1 MSAVIDDEGPL
12 DERGATPWYVAE
24 TEPHRTGLF
33 LKQAR
38 RLSLEL
44 HQFLFSDG
52 LEVFPRYVFVQ
63 TWLTPESWQTVAT
76 CPGFLRFLGSAP
88 QRPQP
93 LRPGA
98 MAQLKLDLW
107 GTLREKATA
116 PRLTP
121 GAWVGVTKGPLKG
134 LRGKVIREQQAKQR
148 VEVLFQLLGEA
159 TRVKLARDHV
169 ERV

>member
-1 MSAVIDDEGPL
+1 MSAVIDEGPL
-12 DERGATPWYVAE
+12 DARGAKPWYVAE
-24 TEPHRTGLF
+24 TAPHRTGLF

-38 RLSLEL
+38 RLAIDH
-44 HQFLFSDG
+44 HQFLFPDG
-52 LEVFPRYVFVQ
+52 LEVFPRYVFIQ
-63 TWLTPESWQTVAT
+63 SWLTPESWQTVAA

-93 LRPGA
+93 LKPGA

-107 GTLREKATA
+107 GALREPAAA

-121 GAWVGVTKGPLKG
+121 GARVGVTRGPLKG
-134 LRGKVIREQQAKQR
+134 LTGKVVRERQARKR

-159 TRVKLARDHV
+159 TRVTVARSDV